1 MCLKWPGLPD
11 FHKCFKMDIEIFSIY
26 LYKFL
31 FNSDIICKIK
41 YLKDKFLMNKYANCA
56 GLEIRLNS
64 VFGNPESEW
73 IKDIKDVN
81 ILEFL

>member
-1 MCLKWPGLPD
+1 
-11 FHKCFKMDIEIFSIY
+11 
-26 LYKFL
+26 
-31 FNSDIICKIK
+31 
-41 YLKDKFLMNKYANCA
+41 MNKYANCA